1 MDKAI
6 KTYGSLEK
14 LPEIKEKGAL
24 FLCTIASTLTSHIP
38 GITGA
43 GATPELTDY
52 TPAADMELIVYGEPR
67 CLPEIPQT
75 IVDGSAAPTPAVITK
90 AALELADI
98 PFLVVDAG
106 AAVKPN
112 LPYIKVNEEPGSD
125 IKTGRAVS
133 NPQLIYEQGKVV
145 GEILSRLTGHMFIG
159 ESTPAGTTTA
169 LGVLQALGYDAWG
182 KVSGSTPENP
192 HHLKE
197 QLVKQGLMAAGI
209 YDQELQDPFQAV
221 MAVGDPMIPA
231 VAGIAAGSKVPVT
244 LAGGTQMTAVCALL
258 KAVNPLYS
266 FDDLSLATTIFIA
279 RDETSDINY
288 LTSQIDDIPII
299 AVDPFFERSENESLK
314 NYLNGSVKEGAGAGG
329 AMLAALLMDNTMD
342 DIRAMTENLCKEIF

>member
-1 MDKAI
+1 MDQAI
-6 KTYGSLEK
+6 KTYGSTAK
-14 LPEIKEKGAL
+14 LPELKEKDVL
-24 FLCTIASTLTSHIP
+24 FLCAIASTLTSRTP

-52 TPAADMELIVYGEPR
+52 TPAADVELIVSGEPK

-112 LPYIKVNEEPGSD
+112 LPYVKINEEPGSN
-125 IKTGRAVS
+125 IKTGQAVS
-133 NPQLIYEQGKVV
+133 NPDEIFQKGKIM
-145 GEILSRLTGHMFIG
+145 GKLFSRLTEHIFIG

-192 HHLKE
+192 HTLKQE
-197 QLVKQGLMAAGI
+197 LVEAGLKAAGI
-209 YDQELQDPFQAV
+209 HGQELQDPFQAV
-221 MAVGDPMIPA
+221 KAVGDPMIPA
-231 VAGIAAGSKVPVT
+231 VAGIAAGSRVPVT

-258 KAVNPLYS
+258 KAADPKFN
-266 FDDLSLATTIFIA
+266 FDDLTIATTIFVA

-288 LTSQIDDIPII
+288 ITRQIEDITIF
-299 AVDPFFERSENESLK
+299 AVDPFFEKSQNAGLK
-314 NYLNGSVKEGAGAGG
+314 NYVNGSVKEGVGAGG
-329 AMLAALLMDNTMD
+329 AMLAALLHDISMDQ
-342 DIRAMTENLCKEIF
+342 IRARTEKLCREIF

>member
-1 MDKAI
+1 MEQPI
-6 KTYGSLEK
+6 KTFGSLEK
-14 LPEIKEKGAL
+14 LPEVKGKDVL
-24 FLCTIASTLTSHIP
+24 FLCTIASTLTSRIP

-52 TPAADMELIVYGEPR
+52 TPAADVELIVCGEPT

-75 IVDGSAAPTPAVITK
+75 IVNGTAAPTPAVITK
-90 AALELADI
+90 AALEIADI
-98 PFLVVDAG
+98 PFLVADAG

-112 LPYIKVNEEPGSD
+112 LPYVKINEGPGSD

-133 NPQLIYEQGKVV
+133 NPHLIYQKGKVL
-145 GEILSRLTGHMFIG
+145 GKILSRLTDHIFIG

-192 HHLKE
+192 HSLKQ

-209 YDQELQDPFQAV
+209 YGQELQDPFQAV
-221 MAVGDPMIPA
+221 KAVGDPMIPA
-231 VAGIAAGSKVPVT
+231 VAGIAAGSLVPVT

-258 KAVNPLYS
+258 KALNPEFS
-266 FDDLSLATTIFIA
+266 FDDLSLATTIFVA
-279 RDETSDINY
+279 RDDTSDINY
-288 LTSQIDDIPII
+288 LTRQIDDITIF
-299 AVDPFFERSENESLK
+299 AVDPFFEKSDNMGLK
-314 NYLNGSVKEGAGAGG
+314 NYLNGSVKEGVGAGG
-329 AMLAALLMDNTMD
+329 AMLAALLKDIPMD
-342 DIRAMTENLCKEIF
+342 DIRTRTEKLCREIF

>member
-1 MDKAI
+1 MDQAI
-6 KTYGSLEK
+6 KTYGSIEK
-14 LPEIKEKGAL
+14 LSEIKKNDVL
-24 FLCTIASTLTSHIP
+24 FLCAIASTLTSRIP

-52 TPAADMELIVYGEPR
+52 TPAADVELIVYGEPK

-75 IVDGSAAPTPAVITK
+75 IVDGAAAPTPAVISK

-98 PFLVVDAG
+98 PFLVADAG

-112 LPYIKVNEEPGSD
+112 LPFIKISEEPGSD
-125 IKTGRAVS
+125 ITTGQAVS
-133 NPQLIYEQGKVV
+133 NPEFIFQQGKIV
-145 GEILSRLTGHMFIG
+145 GKLLSRLTSHIFIG

-192 HHLKE
+192 HNLKQE
-197 QLVKQGLMAAGI
+197 LVERGLKAAGI
-209 YDQELQDPFQAV
+209 YGQELQDPFQAV

-231 VAGIAAGSKVPVT
+231 VAGIAAGSQVPVI

-258 KAVNPLYS
+258 KAVNSEFS
-266 FDDLSLATTIFIA
+266 FDDVSIATTIFVA

-288 LTSQIDDIPII
+288 LTRQIDDITIF
-299 AVDPFFERSENESLK
+299 AVDPFFEKSENEGLK
-314 NYLNGSVKEGAGAGG
+314 NYLNGSVKEGVGAGG
-329 AMLAALLMDNTMD
+329 ALLAALLKDISMD
-342 DIRAMTENLCKEIF
+342 DIRARTEKLCGEIF

>member
-98 PFLVVDAG
+98 PFSSG
-106 AAVKPN
+106 
-112 LPYIKVNEEPGSD
+112 GC
-125 IKTGRAVS
+125 
-133 NPQLIYEQGKVV
+133 
-145 GEILSRLTGHMFIG
+145 
-159 ESTPAGTTTA
+159 
-169 LGVLQALGYDAWG
+169 WG
-182 KVSGSTPENP
+182 CCQT
-192 HHLKE
+192 
-197 QLVKQGLMAAGI
+197 
-209 YDQELQDPFQAV
+209 
-221 MAVGDPMIPA
+221 
-231 VAGIAAGSKVPVT
+231 
-244 LAGGTQMTAVCALL
+244 
-258 KAVNPLYS
+258 
-266 FDDLSLATTIFIA
+266 
-279 RDETSDINY
+279 
-288 LTSQIDDIPII
+288 
-299 AVDPFFERSENESLK
+299 
-314 NYLNGSVKEGAGAGG
+314 
-329 AMLAALLMDNTMD
+329 
-342 DIRAMTENLCKEIF
+342 

>member
-1 MDKAI
+1 MDQAI
-6 KTYGSLEK
+6 KTYGSIEK
-14 LPEIKEKGAL
+14 LPEIGKNEVL
-24 FLCTIASTLTSHIP
+24 FLCVIASTLTSRRP
-38 GITGA
+38 GLTGA

-52 TPAADMELIVYGEPR
+52 TPAADVELIVNGEPT

-75 IVDGSAAPTPAVITK
+75 IVDGAIAPTPAVITK

-98 PFLVVDAG
+98 PFLVADAG

-112 LPYIKVNEEPGSD
+112 LPYIKINDKPGSD
-125 IKTGRAVS
+125 ITTGQAVS
-133 NPQLIYEQGKVV
+133 NPEFIFQQGKIM
-145 GEILSRLTGHMFIG
+145 GKLLSRLTHHIFIG

-192 HHLKE
+192 HHLKQE
-197 QLVKQGLMAAGI
+197 LVERGLKAAGI
-209 YDQELQDPFQAV
+209 HGQKLQDPFQAV
-221 MAVGDPMIPA
+221 QAVGDPMIPA

-258 KAVNPLYS
+258 KAVDPEFL
-266 FDDLSLATTIFIA
+266 FDDLTIATTSFVA

-288 LTSQIDDIPII
+288 LTGQIDDITIF
-299 AVDPFFERSENESLK
+299 AVDPFFEKSENDGLK
-314 NYLNGSVKEGAGAGG
+314 NYLNGSVKEGVGAGG
-329 AMLAALLMDNTMD
+329 AMLAALLRGLPMNDV
-342 DIRAMTENLCKEIF
+342 RARIEKLCGEIF